1 MLLRSNVASMTMR
14 LLKRRGGA
22 WSRSFV
28 RRGIGH
34 WSDSRARRYGC
45 RMADPAMQ
53 LLARRHVLE
62 HFRWIDG
69 DADTWTML
77 RDPAALRAV
86 VHALADLLVDQEL
99 EVIVGIE
106 ARGFVLGPAVAIAL
120 GIGFSPIRKDG
131 AKFPGDVFR
140 HQSMPDYRGRTQ
152 VFHARRD
159 HFSPGQRVGL
169 IDDWIESGSQAVA
182 AQRLTATAGAE
193 LAAVAVII
201 DEADGNARRV
211 LPPIRSIVSADEL
224 P

>member
-1 MLLRSNVASMTMR
+1 
-14 LLKRRGGA
+14 
-22 WSRSFV
+22 
-28 RRGIGH
+28 
-34 WSDSRARRYGC
+34 
-45 RMADPAMQ
+45 MADPAIQ
-53 LLARRHVLE
+53 LLARRRVLE

-131 AKFPGDVFR
+131 AKFPGDVVR

-169 IDDWIESGSQAVA
+169 IDDWIETGSQAVA
-182 AQRLTATAGAE
+182 AQRLVATAGAE

-201 DEADGNARRV
+201 DEAGGNARRV